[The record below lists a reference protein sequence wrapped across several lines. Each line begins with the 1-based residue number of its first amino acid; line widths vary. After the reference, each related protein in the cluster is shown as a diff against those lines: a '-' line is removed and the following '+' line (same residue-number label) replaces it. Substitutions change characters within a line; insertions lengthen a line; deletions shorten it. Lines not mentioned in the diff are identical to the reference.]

1 MKNSSLDEVGK
12 YNEITSPE
20 HVEGKEVL
28 NSVLQKRKGKGKKKR
43 KKKSRRK
50 KHEMKIHWKM

>member
-43 KKKSRRK
+43 KKKCMRSKFIGRCS
-50 KHEMKIHWKM
+50 

>member
-28 NSVLQKRKGKGKKKR
+28 NSVLQKRKGKGKKR
-43 KKKSRRK
+43 GRRS
-50 KHEMKIHWKM
+50 EEERSMR